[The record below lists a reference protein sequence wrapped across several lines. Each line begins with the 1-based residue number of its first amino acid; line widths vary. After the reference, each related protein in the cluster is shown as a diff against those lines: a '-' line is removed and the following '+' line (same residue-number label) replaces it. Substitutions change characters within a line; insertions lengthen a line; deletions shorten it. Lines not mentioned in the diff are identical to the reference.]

1 MKNQTAEKI
10 LDNTFKHLERILKN
24 ENCDKDGFADKTDL
38 QVDELCKKQLYRKK
52 SGSRNREANRD
63 GGIK

>member
-10 LDNTFKHLERILKN
+10 LDNTFKHLERVLKN
-24 ENCDKDGFADKTDL
+24 ENCQKNGFVGKTAL
-38 QVDELCKKQLYRKK
+38 QVDELCKQLYRKK
-52 SGSRNREANRD
+52 SGSGSREANRD

>member
-10 LDNTFKHLERILKN
+10 LDNTFKHLERVLKN
-24 ENCDKDGFADKTDL
+24 KNCDKDGFVDKTAL
-38 QVDELCKKQLYRKK
+38 QVDEHCKQLYRKK
-52 SGSRNREANRD
+52 SGSINREANRN